1 MLLSRS
7 NKADLDLNL
16 LRFSE
21 CSYIFHRLLDIIRCN
36 THKPKSKTCTVD
48 NNLQMKIF
56 ESYKNTEAF
65 LLRTFTRNRKVHNI
79 KTKQVSLQTPPIYI
93 LGRWTNVVKAAP
105 KQLFFLFLVTLFR
118 VGFFYP

>member
-65 LLRTFTRNRKVHNI
+65 LLRTFTRNRKVHYKNKTSIITNI
-79 KTKQVSLQTPPIYI
+79 TDIHSRKMDKRSQGSTQT
-93 LGRWTNVVKAAP
+93 A
-105 KQLFFLFLVTLFR
+105 LFS
-118 VGFFYP
+118 FFSYFI

>member
-79 KTKQVSLQTPPIYI
+79 KTKVSLQTPPIYI